1 MFSYAGNGERMMM
14 IDKKLPPLELQTK
27 PLLTTEE
34 AAYYMNRKV
43 QTLRIWA
50 CKKSGPLTPIH
61 MGGPLGW
68 KTSDVRKLVGIRAAL
83 HEA

>member
-1 MFSYAGNGERMMM
+1 MMT
-14 IDKKLPPLELQTK
+14 KKLPPLELQTK

-61 MGGPLGW
+61 MGGPL
-68 KTSDVRKLVGIRAAL
+68 RHNAAISGAK
-83 HEA
+83 HPID

>member
-1 MFSYAGNGERMMM
+1 M

-50 CKKSGPLTPIH
+50 CKKSGAANTH
-61 MGGPLGW
+61 TYGWGPLGW